1 MSQAIRQRALV
12 IANPSRMRTTAAL
25 RSTGIAA
32 GFAAAL
38 NLAISAWFRME
49 TWAGLPLV
57 VAAIF
62 AAFLLFS
69 FPVNRV
75 VRGSAW
81 RAGPIFC
88 GIGAELGMAGLLA
101 SFCLRPAIGGLTPSG
116 AAAYVALYCAA
127 IAAGRAAGSG
137 LLAIIPARRM
147 IGGAAV
153 AACLLTAAAVGSSGR
168 LALWSLIAA
177 GSVISILLP
186 GVYALGVPSRALLAT
201 LAAGSLVPLCEF
213 VLAFRIGVQGALVA
227 PAVCCLY
234 LVFYGFASLDER
246 TGRMAWSERRTSVC
260 SIETPRRSPWLPR

>member
-1 MSQAIRQRALV
+1 MSQSIRQRASV
-12 IANPSRMRTTAAL
+12 IGNPTRMRTTAAL

-38 NLAISAWFRME
+38 NLAISAWFPME
-49 TWAGLPLV
+49 IWAGLLLV
-57 VAAIF
+57 LAAMF

-75 VRGSAW
+75 VRRAGW

-88 GIGAELGMAGLLA
+88 GIGAELGMACLLA
-101 SFCLRPAIGGLTPSG
+101 SFCLQPAIGRLTPYG
-116 AAAYVALYCAA
+116 AAAYVALYWAG
-127 IAAGRAAGSG
+127 IAAGRAVGSG
-137 LLAIIPARRM
+137 LLALVPAGRM

-153 AACLLTAAAVGSSGR
+153 AGCLLAAAAVGSSGT

-177 GSVISILLP
+177 GSAISILLP
-186 GVYALGVPSRALLAT
+186 GVYALGVPSGALLAT
-201 LAAGSLVPLCEF
+201 LAGGSLVPLCEC

-234 LVFYGFASLDER
+234 LVFYGFANPDQR
-246 TGRMAWSERRTSVC
+246 AGRMAWSERRTSVC
-260 SIETPRRSPWLPR
+260 SIETPRQSSWLPR